1 MYIKTM
7 NYYNLMLLS
16 FTTKNGILIACYQKT
31 PIHNVTALKNFKP
44 KFDKLTNSEN
54 NTAKSKNKKH
64 FLDNISIYVQEYA
77 LDIWT

>member
-31 PIHNVTALKNFKP
+31 PTHNGSVFKSFKP
-44 KFDKLTNSEN
+44 KFNKLTNSEN
-54 NTAKSKNKKH
+54 NTAKNKNT
-64 FLDNISIYVQEYA
+64 LSSQYIYLCA
-77 LDIWT
+77 IIRA